1 MVTNPFGQI
10 AAGDEDPSSR
20 VLRPASRL
28 GRYELLTRVG
38 RGGMASVWA
47 ARQHGERGFT
57 KAVSV
62 KTILPHL
69 ACEVEFETLFL
80 REARIA
86 ATIRHPNVCEVYDL
100 GEDAGTLYMAME
112 WINGDSLSALLHARP
127 SGGPIHWPLAA
138 RIVADACAGLH
149 AAHTTRDSQGNWMG
163 ILHRDISPQNIL
175 VSQDGIVK
183 VADFGIAKASM
194 SLSAMTR
201 SGFLRGKL
209 AYSSPERISGAA
221 YDRRADVYALGCV
234 LYELV
239 SGEPPFVGDDDV
251 KLLVEITSGRPRSIP
266 SSLDLPAP
274 LVALI
279 ERAINPD
286 PDERAQSAD
295 ELRVALETLLFERKR
310 LVSADQVAA
319 LVRTRLGAALAV
331 RQRTI
336 HATLERLSN
345 LSPSSTASVAPST
358 VRSHAAPSFAP
369 SSESHPCAPPGP
381 PSQAPQSGPTPSSWA
396 MASQQA
402 SPAGFTV
409 LTPPLIRETD
419 GLPPRRR
426 SGAGRAFTVAGLV
439 AALLIVIGA
448 GVAALPRLSSASWF
462 AQREPAAQLPPPT
475 VEAPL
480 PGPAEI
486 PVVLLAPVAPLPPVA
501 TVRDAGTARSA
512 VAARPK
518 TAHKPE
524 APDDPLSLGLPA
536 VPAEPPAVSAPSNPY

>member
-1 MVTNPFGQI
+1 
-10 AAGDEDPSSR
+10 
-20 VLRPASRL
+20 
-28 GRYELLTRVG
+28 
-38 RGGMASVWA
+38 MASVWA

-201 SGFLRGKL
+201 SGFMRGKL
-209 AYSSPERISGAA
+209 AYSAPERISGAA
-221 YDRRADVYALGCV
+221 YDQRADVYALGCV

-239 SGEPPFVGDDDV
+239 TGKPPFVGDDDV
-251 KLLVEITSGRPRSIP
+251 KLLVDITSGTHRSIP
-266 SSLDLPAP
+266 SSLGLPAP
-274 LVALI
+274 LVDLI

-286 PDERAQSAD
+286 PDERVQSAD
-295 ELRVALETLLFERKR
+295 ALRVALETLLFERKR
-310 LVSADQVAA
+310 LVSADQVAT
-319 LVRTRLGAALAV
+319 LVRTRLGQALAV

-336 HATLERLSN
+336 HETLERLSN
-345 LSPSSTASVAPST
+345 VSPAPAASIAPPT
-358 VRSHAAPSFAP
+358 VRSYAPPSFAP
-369 SSESHPCAPPGP
+369 SSSESPPPPGP
-381 PSQAPQSGPTPSSWA
+381 TSQLPPQSGPTPSSWA
-396 MASQQA
+396 MASQRGY
-402 SPAGFTV
+402 PAGFTV
-409 LTPPLIRETD
+409 LTPPLVREAD
-419 GLPPRRR
+419 GFPPRRQ
-426 SGAGRAFTVAGLV
+426 SGTGRAFAAAGLV
-439 AALLIVIGA
+439 ASLLIFVGA
-448 GVAALPRLSSASWF
+448 GVAALPRLGVVSWS
-462 AQREPAAQLPPPT
+462 AQRGPAAYLPPPNA
-475 VEAPL
+475 APL
-480 PGPAEI
+480 PLPAEV
-486 PVVLLAPVAPLPPVA
+486 PVEPFAPVAPLSPVA
-501 TVRDAGTARSA
+501 AVRDAGSPRSA
-512 VAARPK
+512 VVARPK
-518 TAHKPE
+518 TPRKPE
-524 APDDPLSLGLPA
+524 EPDDPLSLGLPP
-536 VPAEPPAVSAPSNPY
+536 VPAEAPAVSAPSNPY